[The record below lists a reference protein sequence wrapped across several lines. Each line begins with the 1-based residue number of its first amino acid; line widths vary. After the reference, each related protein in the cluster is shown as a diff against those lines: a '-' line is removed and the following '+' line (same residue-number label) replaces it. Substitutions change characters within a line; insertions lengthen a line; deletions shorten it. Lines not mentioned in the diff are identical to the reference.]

1 MRRIFTVVT
10 SECPYIKGR
19 KVGSKDCTQC
29 EHFRGGIIQ
38 NFVDCARNRTEIAQK
53 SQKIERGAKSGA
65 KSRGHK
71 TAIANKA
78 KKKPIRAKKTLKG

>member
-10 SECPYIKGR
+10 PECPYIKGR

-29 EHFRGGIIQ
+29 EHFRGGIVQ

-53 SQKIERGAKSGA
+53 SQKIEQERKSSG
-65 KSRGHK
+65 RK
-71 TAIANKA
+71 TATAQEAQKRP
-78 KKKPIRAKKTLKG
+78 KKRLKKSK